1 MEKIDILLWAI
12 SGGFAIISIGFGVT
26 WAMILY
32 TLKKMDKAIDRLEVK
47 IDKLDEKLTD
57 IDRRIC
63 RLEGA
68 FSTKECCMLKHHHEI
83 KKAE

>member
-1 MEKIDILLWAI
+1 MENTSILLWAI

-32 TLKKMDKAIDRLEVK
+32 TLKKLE
-47 IDKLDEKLTD
+47 KLDEKLTD
-57 IDRRIC
+57 IDPRLC

-68 FSTKECCMLKHHHEI
+68 FSAKECCTLQHHDHR
-83 KKAE
+83 KAE